1 MSLSPYRKLLLF
13 CLVLLAIGR
22 FPSTG
27 EPLTQDQAVF
37 TLGGKLLLQGERL
50 YRDVFDHK
58 PPLMYFIYAPL
69 YMFFGPAGFGPAI
82 FDLLL
87 HLIQCVLLYYLLAR
101 LLGERSAAYS
111 VIIFVYLLLCP
122 IWSRGIRLLQAE
134 VIANVLLLL
143 MARLC
148 VDGKVSKLSAWL
160 LGFCSSLLF
169 ATKFLPL
176 LFALSPIML
185 LESEELKSKKLWL
198 WGSLGF
204 ICGLSP
210 WIIYLSSYGLWTDFV
225 AAVFHF
231 NRCYAGEITNPLW
244 PAISAKAWAL
254 WLPALLAIYGLSVGR
269 AKSSGNA
276 GSVGSYRAATTWLIT
291 SLVVLFMQRKFFY
304 YHFIVLLIPLSWL
317 GAIGLQALTIKL
329 FDKGEERKWLS
340 KLALLIVFLQLGLFL
355 ARYTSFHKTYYYLR
369 LWNNDFPGFAEQ
381 RQVTTNRT
389 LLETILLA
397 ASIKQYSQPDEEL
410 LVWGMNPLLYLL
422 ADRKPAMKFIL
433 HNWLVLDRP
442 PFDKWGDAKARR
454 LKFLTKMRENPPACF
469 VVATGDKSVL
479 SQEDSYKQLTSDS
492 EIYGILKNSYTL
504 RLRIRNSYLWVH
516 KSKLVRATQK
526 VRPKGQQFRGVF
538 RNNSAKQ
545 VP

>member
-1 MSLSPYRKLLLF
+1 MSLSPYRKLLIL
-13 CLVLLAIGR
+13 CLVLLSIGR

-27 EPLTQDQAVF
+27 EPLAQDQAVF
-37 TLGGKLLLQGERL
+37 TLGGKLILQGERL
-50 YRDVFDHK
+50 YKDVFDHK

-69 YMFFGPAGFGPAI
+69 YLLFGPTGFGPAI
-82 FDLLL
+82 IDLLL
-87 HLIQCVLLYYLLAR
+87 HLIQCVLLFYLLAR

-134 VIANVLLLL
+134 VIANVILLF
-143 MARLC
+143 MAHLC
-148 VDGKVSKLSAWL
+148 VGGKVNNLFAWL
-160 LGFCSSLLF
+160 LGLCSSLLF

-185 LESEELKSKKLWL
+185 LEESELKSKKLWL

-204 ICGLSP
+204 LCGSLP
-210 WIIYLSSYGLWTDFV
+210 WIIYLSAYGLWSDFI

-254 WLPALLAIYGLSVGR
+254 WLPALLTLYGLSLR
-269 AKSSGNA
+269 SAENRR
-276 GSVGSYRAATTWLIT
+276 SYNAATTWLLM
-291 SLVVLFMQRKFFY
+291 SLIVLFIQRKFFY
-304 YHFIVLLIPLSWL
+304 YHFIVLLVPLSWL
-317 GAIGLQALTIKL
+317 GAIGLQELTIKL
-329 FDKGEERKWLS
+329 FDKPAVRKWAS
-340 KLALLIVFLQLGLFL
+340 KLGLLIVFLQLGLFL
-355 ARYTSFHKTYYYLR
+355 ARYTSFHKTYYYQR

-397 ASIKQYSQPDEEL
+397 ASIKRYSQPDDEL
-410 LVWGMNPLLYLL
+410 LVWGMNPLLYLI

-454 LKFLTKMRENPPACF
+454 QKFLTKMRKNPPACF

-479 SQEDSYKQLTSDS
+479 AQEDSYKQLTSDS
-492 EIYGILKNSYTL
+492 ELYGILKSSYAL

-516 KSKLVRATQK
+516 KSKLAR
-526 VRPKGQQFRGVF
+526 
-538 RNNSAKQ
+538 
-545 VP
+545 